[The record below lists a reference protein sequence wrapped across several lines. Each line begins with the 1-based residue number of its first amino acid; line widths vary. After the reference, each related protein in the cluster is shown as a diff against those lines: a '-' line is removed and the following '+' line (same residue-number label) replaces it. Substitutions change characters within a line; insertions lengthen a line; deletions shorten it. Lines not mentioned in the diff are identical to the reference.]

1 MILAQ
6 AAADSLNLTIKQL
19 GLFIT
24 PLVIFYA
31 VYGIVREYYAYQ
43 TRRKL
48 IEQGLTEDQLRTLF
62 GSKNGPTEAALN
74 SLKWGLMVLSLGI
87 ALFLSQLVTR
97 GMDASGVVAT
107 TLGLMFLCAGLSM
120 VVFYRI
126 ASNIKPKG

>member
-6 AAADSLNLTIKQL
+6 TTGSLIEVIKQL
-19 GLFIT
+19 GLFTT

-48 IEQGLTEDQLRTLF
+48 IEQGITQEQLRTLF
-62 GSKNGPTEAALN
+62 GSKAGPNEAALS

-107 TLGLMFLCAGLSM
+107 TLGLMFVCAGAAL